1 MLTWNN
7 KNTIKSK
14 AKYLQNIATQVQL
27 IKCRKIPS
35 IEDSESPILG
45 DDIAVGRFYLEAI
58 NLGGLRLEER
68 TVDIRMLS
76 SDQIKVVHMPLLF
89 IQEKKTWSSTKRRF
103 IILNSQ
109 SHIFV
114 VHE

>member
-7 KNTIKSK
+7 KNTIESK
-14 AKYLQNIATQVQL
+14 AKYLQNITSQVQL

-35 IEDSESPILG
+35 IEHSESPILG
-45 DDIAVGRFYLEAI
+45 DDITVGRFYLEAI

-76 SDQIKVVHMPLLF
+76 SDQVKVVHMPLLL
-89 IQEKKTWSSTKRRF
+89 IQEKKAWSRTKRRF

-109 SHIFV
+109 PYIFV
-114 VHE
+114 VHK